1 MIMKRIAIAAL
12 AVAMAVPALA
22 QEQGG
27 SSNGK
32 ETPAQRA
39 ERDYSAWLPSAG
51 EFSIG
56 FGLDPLSTWVGQL
69 FNGTA
74 GNTLGKLHGD
84 PMTSTPNIG
93 IMGSYQ
99 LSSQLGI
106 KANIGFNNANKSA
119 IEYVL
124 DDAALF
130 ANPLSEAKVAD
141 HGVRKTKMMSFA
153 LGADY
158 RIGGKHAVQAVLGA
172 GLIYTR
178 NSTFYKFAYGNAIT
192 EANQAPTS
200 YNFGATSA
208 PFDGEVDNTK
218 TPHGFMPAARMTEKA
233 SATNTFGVYGS
244 VGVEWFFVPKVCLGA
259 NVNIQ
264 LTQERSARGY
274 ETWEGW
280 NTSTQQLDEAHTDLG
295 TAKSSTTTFAT
306 SHLGSNL
313 YISFYF

>member
-1 MIMKRIAIAAL
+1 MKMNKIAAAVL
-12 AVAMAVPALA
+12 AVTLALPAFA

-39 ERDYSAWLPSAG
+39 ERDYSSWLPSAG

-56 FGLDPLSTWVGQL
+56 FGLDPLTTWVGQL
-69 FNGTA
+69 FNGHNT
-74 GNTLGKLHGD
+74 GNALGKLHGD
-84 PMTSTPNIG
+84 PMTGTPTIG

-99 LSSQLGI
+99 LSSQLGV
-106 KANIGFNNANKSA
+106 KANIGFRNTRLSHQ
-119 IEYVL
+119 EYVL
-124 DDAALF
+124 DDALLF

-141 HGVRKTKMMSFA
+141 QMVAHSKVMSFA

-178 NSTFYKFAYGNAIT
+178 QSMANKFSYGNAIT
-192 EANQAPTS
+192 EANQNPTTNDYGMNVGS
-200 YNFGATSA
+200 L
-208 PFDGEVDNTK
+208 
-218 TPHGFMPAARMTEKA
+218 HGFIPNARLKESA
-233 SATNTFGVYGS
+233 SAVNTFGLYGS

-264 LTQERSARGY
+264 LTNEREARGF

-280 NTSTQQLDEAHTDLG
+280 NTSTQKLEEAHTDLG
-295 TAKSSTTTFAT
+295 TTKANTTTFAT

>member
-1 MIMKRIAIAAL
+1 MKMNKIAAAVL
-12 AVAMAVPALA
+12 AVGLALPAFA

-39 ERDYSAWLPSAG
+39 ERDYSSWLPSAG

-56 FGLDPLSTWVGQL
+56 FGLDPLTTWVGQL
-69 FNGTA
+69 FNGHNS
-74 GNTLGKLHGD
+74 GNALGKLHGD
-84 PMTSTPNIG
+84 PMTGTPTIG

-99 LSSQLGI
+99 LSSQLGV
-106 KANIGFNNANKSA
+106 KANIGFNNTRIS
-119 IEYVL
+119 EQQFVF
-124 DDAALF
+124 DDALLF
-130 ANPLSEAKVAD
+130 ANPLSEAKIAD
-141 HGVRKTKMMSFA
+141 HMVAHSKEMSFA

-178 NSTFYKFAYGNAIT
+178 QSIAAKYSYGNAIT
-192 EANQAPTS
+192 EANQAPTT
-200 YNFGATSA
+200 YDFGSNLSGHHSFI
-208 PFDGEVDNTK
+208 PN
-218 TPHGFMPAARMTEKA
+218 ARQKEMA
-233 SATNTFGVYGS
+233 QAFNTFGLYGS

-264 LTQERSARGY
+264 LTNERRARGF

-280 NTSTQQLDEAHTDLG
+280 NVDTQKLEEAHTDLG
-295 TAKSSTTTFAT
+295 TTKANTTTFAT

>member
-1 MIMKRIAIAAL
+1 MNMKRIAIAAL
-12 AVAMAVPALA
+12 AVALAVPAFA

-39 ERDYSAWLPSAG
+39 ERDYSSWLPSAG

-69 FNGTA
+69 FNGATS
-74 GNTLGKLHGD
+74 NTLDKFHGD
-84 PMTSTPNIG
+84 PMTGTPTIG

-99 LSSQLGI
+99 LSSQLGV
-106 KANIGFNNANKSA
+106 KANIGFNNTRLSQHK
-119 IEYVL
+119 YVL
-124 DDAALF
+124 DDALLF

-141 HGVRKTKMMSFA
+141 HMVKRYKQMSFA

-178 NSTFYKFAYGNAIT
+178 ESTFDKYSYGNAIT
-192 EANQAPTS
+192 EANQAPST
-200 YNFGATSA
+200 NDFGSNLKSNGYI
-208 PFDGEVDNTK
+208 PNGRIK
-218 TPHGFMPAARMTEKA
+218 EKDV
-233 SATNTFGVYGS
+233 ATNTFGLYGS
-244 VGVEWFFVPKVCLGA
+244 VGVEWFFVPKICLGA

-264 LTQERSARGY
+264 LTNERKARSY

-280 NTSTQQLDEAHTDLG
+280 NTSTQKLEETHTDLG
-295 TAKSSTTTFAT
+295 SSKSNLTTFAT

>member
-1 MIMKRIAIAAL
+1 MKMNKIAAAVL
-12 AVAMAVPALA
+12 AVTLALPAFA

-39 ERDYSAWLPSAG
+39 ERDYSSWLPSAG

-56 FGLDPLSTWVGQL
+56 FGLDPLTTWVGQL
-69 FNGTA
+69 FNGHNT
-74 GNTLGKLHGD
+74 GNALGKLHGD
-84 PMTSTPNIG
+84 PMTGTPTIG

-99 LSSQLGI
+99 LSSQLGV
-106 KANIGFNNANKSA
+106 KANIGFRNTRLSHQ
-119 IEYVL
+119 EYVL
-124 DDAALF
+124 DDALLF

-141 HGVRKTKMMSFA
+141 QMVAHSKVMSFA

-178 NSTFYKFAYGNAIT
+178 QSTANKFSYGNAIT
-192 EANQAPTS
+192 EANQNPTTNDYGMNVGS
-200 YNFGATSA
+200 L
-208 PFDGEVDNTK
+208 
-218 TPHGFMPAARMTEKA
+218 HGFIPNARLKESA
-233 SATNTFGVYGS
+233 SAVNTFGLYGS

-264 LTQERSARGY
+264 LTNEREARGF

-280 NTSTQQLDEAHTDLG
+280 NTSTQKLEEAHTDLG
-295 TAKSSTTTFAT
+295 TTKANTTTFAT

>member
-1 MIMKRIAIAAL
+1 MKMNKIAAVAL
-12 AVAMAVPALA
+12 AVALAVPAFA
-22 QEQGG
+22 QEQSG

-69 FNGTA
+69 FNGATS
-74 GNTLGKLHGD
+74 NTLDKFHGD
-84 PMTSTPNIG
+84 PMTGTPTIG

-99 LSSQLGI
+99 LSSQLGV
-106 KANIGFNNANKSA
+106 KANIGFHNGRMDTLK
-119 IEYVL
+119 YVL

-130 ANPLSEAKVAD
+130 ANPLSEAKVTDRMVAYSK
-141 HGVRKTKMMSFA
+141 VMSFA
-153 LGADY
+153 IGADY

-178 NSTFYKFAYGNAIT
+178 QSEAYKFSYGNTIT
-192 EANQAPTS
+192 EANQTPTTTVF
-200 YNFGATSA
+200 NG
-208 PFDGEVDNTK
+208 PKNT
-218 TPHGFMPAARMTEKA
+218 TPDAHLGFMPGARLLERTKA
-233 SATNTFGVYGS
+233 INTFGLYGS

-264 LTQERSARGY
+264 LTNEREARGY
-274 ETWEGW
+274 DTWEGW
-280 NTSTQQLDEAHTDLG
+280 NVSTQKHEEAHTDLG
-295 TAKSSTTTFAT
+295 ERKVSNTTFAT

>member
-1 MIMKRIAIAAL
+1 MKMNKIAAAVL
-12 AVAMAVPALA
+12 AVGLALPAFA
-22 QEQGG
+22 QEQG
-27 SSNGK
+27 SSSGK

-39 ERDYSAWLPSAG
+39 ERDYSSWLPSAG

-69 FNGTA
+69 FNGHNT
-74 GNTLGKLHGD
+74 GNALGKLHGD
-84 PMTSTPNIG
+84 PMTGTPTIG

-99 LSSQLGI
+99 LSSQLGV
-106 KANIGFNNANKSA
+106 KVNMGFNNTRLALQ
-119 IEYVL
+119 EYQL
-124 DDAALF
+124 DDALLF
-130 ANPLSEAKVAD
+130 ANPLSEARIAD
-141 HGVRKTKMMSFA
+141 HMVHQSKLMSFA

-172 GLIYTR
+172 GLIYAR
-178 NSTFYKFAYGNAIT
+178 KSDAYKLNYGNAIT
-192 EANQAPTS
+192 EANQAPSSTDFS
-200 YNFGATSA
+200 PIVTNLSGHHS
-208 PFDGEVDNTK
+208 
-218 TPHGFMPAARMTEKA
+218 FMPNARLKEKA
-233 SATNTFGVYGS
+233 EATNTFGLYGS

-264 LTQERSARGY
+264 LTNERQSRSF

-280 NTSTQQLDEAHTDLG
+280 NVDTQKLEEAHTDLG
-295 TAKSSTTTFAT
+295 TSTGNLTTFAT

>member
-1 MIMKRIAIAAL
+1 MLKQLSTAAL
-12 AVAMAVPALA
+12 ALCVAVSAFA

-56 FGLDPLSTWVGQL
+56 FGLDPLTTWVGQL
-69 FNGTA
+69 FNGHNT
-74 GNTLGKLHGD
+74 GNSLGKFHGD
-84 PMTSTPNIG
+84 PMNGTPTIG

-99 LSSQLGI
+99 LSSQLGV
-106 KANIGFNNANKSA
+106 KANIGFNNTRLSA
-119 IEYVL
+119 KEYVF

-130 ANPLSEAKVAD
+130 ANPMSEAKVAD
-141 HGVRKTKMMSFA
+141 QMVAHEKMMSFA
-153 LGADY
+153 IGADY
-158 RIGGKHAVQAVLGA
+158 RIGGKHAIQAVLGA

-178 NSTFYKFAYGNAIT
+178 ESEACKFSYGNAIT
-192 EANQAPTS
+192 EANQNPSTTDYS
-200 YNFGATSA
+200 GAYGVNNLGS
-208 PFDGEVDNTK
+208 V
-218 TPHGFMPAARMTEKA
+218 HGFIPNARMKE
-233 SATNTFGVYGS
+233 SAGAINTFGVYGS
-244 VGVEWFFVPKVCLGA
+244 VGVEWFFVPKVCFGA

-264 LTQERSARGY
+264 LTNERLARSF

-280 NTSTQQLDEAHTDLG
+280 NTSTQTLEEAHTDLG
-295 TAKSSTTTFAT
+295 DSKVNTTTFAT